1 MRSRLRKLEN
11 SGGIGA
17 AVVLLLG
24 LAFCFG
30 MYWWQLRYE
39 YALRDPVANLYLVIP
54 FAGLA
59 VMVAA
64 GMGRTA
70 AAVSWLVLAGLTGVP
85 TWRRLQ
91 ALAPR
96 PQSPLSRHSCGAV
109 CSCPRSSSSTTRL
122 AVEGGSAATTSLHPA
137 VEFQIA

>member
-11 SGGIGA
+11 SRGVA
-17 AVVLLLG
+17 AAAVLLLG

-59 VMVAA
+59 VLVVA
-64 GMGRTA
+64 GMTRA
-70 AAVSWLVLAGLTGVP
+70 AAAASWLVLAGLTGVAYV
-85 TWRRLQ
+85 W
-91 ALAPR
+91 AA
-96 PQSPLSRHSCGAV
+96 
-109 CSCPRSSSSTTRL
+109 RSSSSTA
-122 AVEGGSAATTSLHPA
+122 AVAFVAPFLWGGLLVSTIFVVDYTIRRRRRKRGHEVPTTGT
-137 VEFQIA
+137 

>member
-70 AAVSWLVLAGLTGVP
+70 AAVSWLVLAGLTGVAYVEAA
-85 TWRRLQ
+85 T
-91 ALAPR
+91 
-96 PQSPLSRHSCGAV
+96 
-109 CSCPRSSSSTTRL
+109 SSSSTAAVAFVAPFVWGGLLVSAIFVVDYTTRRRRRKRGHH
-122 AVEGGSAATTSLHPA
+122 VPTSGS
-137 VEFQIA
+137 

>member
-1 MRSRLRKLEN
+1 MRSRLRKFEN
-11 SGGIGA
+11 SGGVSA

-70 AAVSWLVLAGLTGVP
+70 AAISWLVLAGLTGV
-85 TWRRLQ
+85 
-91 ALAPR
+91 AYVEA
-96 PQSPLSRHSCGAV
+96 AI
-109 CSCPRSSSSTTRL
+109 SSSSTA
-122 AVEGGSAATTSLHPA
+122 AVAFVAPFVWGGLLVSTIFVVDYMIRRRRRKRVRHVPPSGS
-137 VEFQIA
+137 

>member
-11 SGGIGA
+11 SRGVGA
-17 AVVLLLG
+17 AAVLLLG

-39 YALRDPVANLYLVIP
+39 YAFRDPVANLYLVIP

-59 VMVAA
+59 VLVAA

-70 AAVSWLVLAGLTGVP
+70 AAVSWLVLAGLTGAAYVSAA
-85 TWRRLQ
+85 T
-91 ALAPR
+91 
-96 PQSPLSRHSCGAV
+96 
-109 CSCPRSSSSTTRL
+109 SSSSTA
-122 AVEGGSAATTSLHPA
+122 AVAFVVPFVWGGLLVSTIFVVDYTIRRRRRKRGHEVPTTGT
-137 VEFQIA
+137 

>member
-1 MRSRLRKLEN
+1 LEN

-70 AAVSWLVLAGLTGVP
+70 AAVSWLVLAGLTGVAYVEAA
-85 TWRRLQ
+85 T
-91 ALAPR
+91 
-96 PQSPLSRHSCGAV
+96 
-109 CSCPRSSSSTTRL
+109 SSSSTAAVAFVAPFVWGGLLVSAIFVVDYTTRRRRRKRGHH
-122 AVEGGSAATTSLHPA
+122 VPTSGS
-137 VEFQIA
+137 